1 MDTLVEQ
8 VSFDD
13 RGLCPVV
20 VQDTKSQ
27 AVLMLAYMNEE
38 ALRRTLSTGRMTY
51 WSRSRQE
58 IWRKGE
64 QSGNWQDVR
73 SVRLD
78 CDGDTLL
85 FEVRQIGGAACHTGH
100 RSCFF
105 RRLEGNQLV
114 KDGEQVFDPDIVYG
128 E

>member
-1 MDTLVEQ
+1 MNALMEQ
-8 VSFDD
+8 VSFDE

-20 VQDTKSQ
+20 VQDAESQ
-27 AVLMLAYMNEE
+27 TVLMLAYMNEE
-38 ALRRTLSTGRMTY
+38 ALRQTLLTGRMTY

-58 IWRKGE
+58 LWRKGE
-64 QSGNWQDVR
+64 QSGNRQDVR

-85 FEVRQIGGAACHTGH
+85 FEVHQVGGAACHTGH

-105 RRLEGNQLV
+105 RRLEGDQLV
-114 KDGEQVFDPDIVYG
+114 KDGKQVFDPDVVYG